1 MSQVI
6 DPTIRAVASDTAL
19 ELDCPV
25 FDLDDTTAIA
35 DFILAEV
42 GL

>member
-1 MSQVI
+1 
-6 DPTIRAVASDTAL
+6 VASDVP
-19 ELDCPV
+19 LDLDRPV
-25 FDLDDTTAIA
+25 FDLNDTSAIA

>member
-1 MSQVI
+1 M
-6 DPTIRAVASDTAL
+6 T
-19 ELDCPV
+19 LDRPV
-25 FDLDDTTAIA
+25 FDLNDTSTIA

>member
-1 MSQVI
+1 
-6 DPTIRAVASDTAL
+6 
-19 ELDCPV
+19 PV
-25 FDLDDTTAIA
+25 FDLNDTSAIA

>member
-1 MSQVI
+1 MC
-6 DPTIRAVASDTAL
+6 AL
-19 ELDCPV
+19 EGLAVPW
-25 FDLDDTTAIA
+25 FDLDDTGAIA

>member
-1 MSQVI
+1 MRMPS
-6 DPTIRAVASDTAL
+6 VASDTAL
-19 ELDCPV
+19 ELDRPV
-25 FDLDDTTAIA
+25 FELNHTKAIA